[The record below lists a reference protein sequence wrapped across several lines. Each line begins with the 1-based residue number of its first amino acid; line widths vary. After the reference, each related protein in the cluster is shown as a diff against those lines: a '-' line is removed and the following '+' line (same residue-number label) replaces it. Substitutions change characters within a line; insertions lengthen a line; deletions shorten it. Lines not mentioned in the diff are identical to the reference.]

1 MPQPSGSL
9 YSALIRQDGTYMP
22 DAKRILFSNIL
33 VMDIGF
39 GTFDYFGI
47 KSRNRYAKKALTML
61 Q

>member
-9 YSALIRQDGTYMP
+9 YSALIKQDGTYIP
-22 DAKRILFSNIL
+22 DAKRLLFSNTL

-47 KSRNRYAKKALTML
+47 KNKKLSARKALMM
-61 Q
+61 